1 MLVVG
6 FAVAVLVPDG
16 RYCDSGVDRFR
27 QWSYTNQEW
36 SYGCGAGSNMPADA
50 KVDSRIPLR
59 IGLAVATLLLVFGVV
74 RLLNRRG
81 DVRLARAGEKQ
92 RLSTTL
98 SRNRMLVAI
107 FGLLGATLALVLTFR
122 HESYCILRGPGSLSC
137 PYKSFL
143 GWDTTPVLV
152 DVLWA
157 VVGAAAGTALCLV
170 IARFGRGYES
180 PSPAPP

>member
-1 MLVVG
+1 
-6 FAVAVLVPDG
+6 
-16 RYCDSGVDRFR
+16 
-27 QWSYTNQEW
+27 
-36 SYGCGAGSNMPADA
+36 MPADA